1 MFINEKCGNF
11 KLVIDGGKLTRNTNQ
26 KKKLD
31 VLQDLHSVKNAA
43 GEGISSI
50 TKRDIANQLCKYD
63 FFCD

>member
-11 KLVIDGGKLTRNTNQ
+11 KVVMDGGKLIRNTNQ
-26 KKKLD
+26 KKLD
-31 VLQDLHSVKNAA
+31 VLQDLLSVKNAA

-50 TKRDIANQLCKYD
+50 TKWDTANQLCKYD